1 MTTLSRQRKVIGVGN
16 AGVGILDRLIV
27 ENPGIS
33 GLMIINN
40 DNESLGASIVR
51 GKISLPEGDP
61 RDGFL
66 MIEEEF
72 SKSIEGSLSILLCG
86 GLGGGTTSLLI
97 PLLAARAKTMGIVTL
112 GCVSLPFGF
121 EGKQKKELAHA
132 SLKKLQGVCDAVAV
146 IENDRLTGS
155 DPTKST
161 VGSAF
166 QISDELLLSSMKA
179 IQGMIAT
186 AGPVKITRHDL
197 ATVLGKAATLH
208 FGHGRS
214 EGANRLHEALER
226 ALHSPLMKEK
236 GGRSVIG
243 DARMI
248 LLLLRGPNDLSFAE
262 MQVAVEDIERMAG
275 KGCVVKVGVDTTA
288 EATAGLEV
296 FIMAAS
302 DRSELSLERKSPEEV
317 ARDASPA
324 TTVSIRTKKETSAKS
339 KLTTPAAKS
348 TATYNQTQGMFELNP
363 YQRGRFDKSE
373 PTIFDGEDLDVP
385 TFLRRGIKLVFP
397 PK

>member
-1 MTTLSRQRKVIGVGN
+1 MIGVGN

-51 GKISLPEGDP
+51 EKISLPEGDP

-166 QISDELLLSSMKA
+166 QISDDLLLSSMKA

-275 KGCVVKVGVDTTA
+275 KGCVVKVGVDATA
-288 EATAGLEV
+288 EATARLEV

-339 KLTTPAAKS
+339 KPTTPAAKS

>member
-1 MTTLSRQRKVIGVGN
+1 VTTLSRQRKVIGVGN

-27 ENPGIS
+27 ETPGIS

-40 DNESLGASIVR
+40 DHESLGASIVR
-51 GKISLPEGDP
+51 EKISLPKGDP